1 MELNSKIYV
10 AGHRGLVGSAIWKL
24 LTEKGYVNLIG
35 RTSAELDLRNQ
46 AAVEAFFSAEK
57 PEYVFLAAA
66 KVGGIMANS
75 TYRAEFIYDN
85 LMIQN
90 NVIHQAY
97 LHHVKKLLFLGST
110 CIYPKEAPQ
119 PMKEEYLL
127 TGLLEPTNEPYAIA
141 KIAGIKMCEA
151 YNQQYGTGFISVMP
165 TNLYGPNDNFELDRS
180 HVLPALL
187 RKVHLGKLLEQN
199 NIAELALDLNISQ
212 EAAILETLKK
222 HGISKLG
229 DTTTVEIWG
238 TGTPMREFMWSEDMA
253 DACIYLMQKPENN
266 KVTPS
271 QALFSV
277 TPAKAG
283 AVIPAKAGT
292 SSLTTATSG
301 GSSFVNLGTGTEIS
315 IKDLA
320 YLIKGVVGYQGD
332 FVFNASKP
340 DGTLRKVAD
349 VTRLHE
355 LGWQHKVVLEEGVH
369 RLYKW
374 YLSTG
379 YLSTN
384 LHK

>member
-1 MELNSKIYV
+1 MKLNAKIYV
-10 AGHRGLVGSAIWKL
+10 AGHRGLVGSAIWKSL
-24 LTEKGYVNLIG
+24 IEKGFTNLIG

-46 AAVEAFFSAEK
+46 LAVESFFAAEK

-97 LHHVKKLLFLGST
+97 VHHVKKLLFLGST

-151 YNQQYGTGFISVMP
+151 YNQQYGTDFISVMP
-165 TNLYGPNDNFELDRS
+165 TNLYGQNDNFDLEKS
-180 HVLPALL
+180 HVLPAML
-187 RKVHLGKLLEQN
+187 RKIHLGKLLEQN
-199 NIAELALDLNISQ
+199 KLAELAMDLNIGSD
-212 EAAILETLKK
+212 ADILETLKK

-238 TGTPMREFMWSEDMA
+238 TGTPLREFMWSEDMA
-253 DACIYLMQKPENN
+253 DACIYLMQR
-266 KVTPS
+266 T
-271 QALFSV
+271 
-277 TPAKAG
+277 G
-283 AVIPAKAGT
+283 AHSVIPAQARI
-292 SSLTTATSG
+292 SSLTTTSRG
-301 GSSFVNLGTGTEIS
+301 CPSFVNLGTGSEITIS
-315 IKDLA
+315 DLA

-340 DGTLRKVAD
+340 DG
-349 VTRLHE
+349 
-355 LGWQHKVVLEEGVH
+355 
-369 RLYKW
+369 
-374 YLSTG
+374 
-379 YLSTN
+379 
-384 LHK
+384 